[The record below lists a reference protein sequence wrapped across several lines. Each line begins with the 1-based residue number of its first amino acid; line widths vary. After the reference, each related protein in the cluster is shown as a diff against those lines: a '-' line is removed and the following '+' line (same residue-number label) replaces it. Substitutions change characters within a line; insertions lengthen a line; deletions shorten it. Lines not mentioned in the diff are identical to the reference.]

1 MNMQREAGRDRA
13 QLSSQFKQEEVK
25 ADFKT
30 HFIKALYPI
39 YISSSANSTVR
50 FFTETLLQR
59 ATIEF

>member
-1 MNMQREAGRDRA
+1 MCRGREKLIVDSYYLNSLKG
-13 QLSSQFKQEEVK
+13 EEVK

-30 HFIKALYPI
+30 HFIKALYLI
-39 YISSSANSTVR
+39 YISSSANFTVR